1 MRSTS
6 RRLLGSTLLA
16 VALAAGALS
25 APAAHAAKPHAAA
38 PQLGVDLAD
47 TTGAVLHGANGSL
60 YGLSDAGVPGANLV
74 APLHITTI
82 AQKAPDGLQ
91 HPNGDALAVE
101 PSFKA
106 AGGGDVLVYMQD
118 VYAQWPYEQPGI
130 SDYLAKVDT
139 MVRKIAAGPDASKFV
154 FVPFNEPDGIWYHLG
169 VADPTAYAADRASF
183 FADWTAVYDK
193 IRSILP
199 QARIAGPNEANW
211 DPRFM
216 GDFYPWAKANHVLP
230 DMTTWHELNPGSLS
244 GFDAHYAAYRAL
256 ESADGIAPLPVDIDE
271 YGDRRDLSVP
281 GQMIQWISMFE
292 RNKVY
297 ADQAYWDIAG
307 NLDDNAGQTNI
318 PNGDWWL
325 MRWYA
330 GLSGQTVK
338 VTPPQ
343 PDAIDTL
350 QGTASLDTSR
360 KQAQVLLGGAS
371 GSVDAV
377 LTHVPTATFGK
388 KVDVSVQQ
396 TSWSG
401 YEGAA
406 PAPLTL
412 ARSTY
417 TVAADGSVTV
427 PLTGLDS
434 LAAYRITVNPAGT
447 GNPAAAAPPWTAS
460 YEAENAAITDGI
472 VYTQATQSNANGYT
486 TSGGKDVGSLN
497 KATSKVAFTVTV
509 PRTGD
514 YTLDVFYGNQSG
526 GPATQSLTVDGGSA
540 RTVPFPS
547 TLNWTYRNKVPVTL
561 GLTAGTHTLTLAKA
575 TNEITLD
582 KIDLTAATSAPESVY
597 EAAYADTTGS
607 AAYDYTASGT
617 TGTGAVVLS
626 PGGSTVFDVYAPKDG
641 YYTVHTDYSSAGGST
656 ALGLDGVTAAT
667 LGSTGGKL
675 TDTATRLYLGAG
687 NNRITLAP
695 SGGAQTSLRDLRV
708 DGSGDTTGVTAYEA
722 ENATLAGTAVVTAD
736 THASGGS
743 YVGYIGNGAANTLT
757 FHVNAPKAGRYVMTV
772 RYANDEV
779 AGSGNYNTNVVSR
792 AVRFSVNGG
801 SAQTVMF
808 RNTYSWSDY
817 WGLPVPVTLTAGANT
832 VGLANPTAYAPNVD
846 RIDLAPVTG

>member
-1 MRSTS
+1 MRRTS
-6 RRLLGSTLLA
+6 RRLLGTTLLTA
-16 VALAAGALS
+16 ALASTTLS
-25 APAAHAAKPHAAA
+25 GPAARAAT
-38 PQLGVDLAD
+38 PQLTVDLGSA
-47 TTGAVLHGANGSL
+47 TGTVLHGANGSL
-60 YGLSDAGVPGANLV
+60 YGLSDTGVPGDNLV
-74 APLHITTI
+74 APLHITTV

-101 PSFKA
+101 PAFKTD
-106 AGGGDVLVYMQD
+106 GGGDVLIYMQD
-118 VYAQWPYEQPGI
+118 IYAQWPYEQPGI

-139 MVRKIAAGPDASKFV
+139 MVRKIAASPDAAKFV
-154 FVPFNEPDGIWYHLG
+154 FVPFNEPDWIWYDLG
-169 VADPTAYAADRASF
+169 VADATTYATNRASF
-183 FADWTAVYDK
+183 YADWTAVYNR
-193 IRSILP
+193 IRSIIP
-199 QARIAGPNEANW
+199 TARIAGPNEANW
-211 DPRFM
+211 DARFM
-216 GDFYPWAKANHVLP
+216 GDFYPWAKANNVLP
-230 DMTTWHELNPGSLS
+230 NMTTWHELNPGSLS
-244 GFDAHYAAYRAL
+244 GFDAHYAAYRTL
-256 ESADGIAPLPVDIDE
+256 ERANGIAALPIDIDE
-271 YGDRRDLSVP
+271 YGNRRDLSVP

-330 GLSGQTVK
+330 GLSGQNVA

-343 PDAIDTL
+343 LDTVDAL
-350 QGTASLDTSR
+350 QGTASLDTSK

-371 GSVDAV
+371 GSVNAV
-377 LTHVPTATFGK
+377 IAHIPTATFGSQ
-388 KVDVSVQQ
+388 VDVSVQQ
-396 TSWSG
+396 TAWSG
-401 YEGAA
+401 YEGASA
-406 PAPLTL
+406 APLTL

-427 PLTGLDS
+427 PLTGLNS
-434 LAAYRITVNPAGT
+434 LAAYRITVNPAGAGSPT
-447 GNPAAAAPPWTAS
+447 APVVPWSAS
-460 YEAENAAITDGI
+460 YEAENAAITDGT

-486 TSGGKDVGSLN
+486 SSGGKDVGSLN
-497 KATSKVAFTVTV
+497 KSTSKVAFTVTV
-509 PRTGD
+509 PTTGS
-514 YTLDVFYGNQSG
+514 YNLDVFYGNQSG

-540 RTVPFPS
+540 QTVPFPS
-547 TLNWTYRNKVPVTL
+547 TLNWTYRSKVPVTL
-561 GLTAGTHTLTLAKA
+561 SLSAGTHTLTLAKA

-582 KIDLTAATSAPESVY
+582 KIDLTAAGAAPETVY

-607 AAYDYTASGT
+607 AGYNYTASGT

-626 PGGSTVFDVYAPKDG
+626 PGGTTTFDVYAPKDG

-656 ALGLDGVTAAT
+656 AVSLDGVTAAT
-667 LGSTGGKL
+667 LGSTGGVL

-695 SGGAQTSLRDLRV
+695 TGNAVTSLRDLRV

-736 THASGGS
+736 TNASGGK

-757 FHVNAPKAGRYVMTV
+757 FHVTAPSAGRYVMV
-772 RYANDEV
+772 VHYSNDQV
-779 AGSGNYNTNVVSR
+779 SGTGNYNTNVVSR
-792 AVRFSVNGG
+792 AAQISLNGG
-801 SAQTVMF
+801 TGQTVMF

-817 WGLPVPVTLTAGANT
+817 WGLPVPVTLNAGANT
-832 VGLANPTAYAPNVD
+832 VGFANSSAYAPNID